1 MDFMNTLKR
10 YIIAGIVFVSVLGT
24 LAHFFYQW
32 SGENI
37 FVGMFNPV
45 SESTW
50 EHMKLIFFPMA
61 LFSIFSYFSLREKYP
76 CILSALTCGILAGT
90 WMIPLLF
97 YTYTGILG
105 FNLAVLD
112 ISTFFISVLFAF
124 YTIFRLAESCTA
136 SGYTI
141 LLTAC
146 VFLQYFAFMVFTY
159 MPPSLGLFAPPA

>member
-1 MDFMNTLKR
+1 MNTLKR
-10 YIIAGIVFVSVLGT
+10 YIIAGIVFVSILGT

-37 FVGMFNPV
+37 IVGMFSPV

-50 EHMKLIFFPMA
+50 EHMKLIFFPMI
-61 LFSIFSYFSLREKYP
+61 LFSVFLYFSLKRKYP
-76 CILSALTCGILAGT
+76 CILSALTCGTLAGT

-112 ISTFFISVLFAF
+112 ISTFFFSVLFAF
-124 YTIFRLAESCTA
+124 YVIFRLVKSCAA
-136 SGYTI
+136 SRYTP
-141 LLTAC
+141 LLVIC
-146 VFLQYFAFMVFTY
+146 VLLQYFAFIFFTY
-159 MPPSLGLFAPPA
+159 MPPSLGLFAPPV